1 MSDTGNDNM
10 TVSGAIQLAIALYR
24 EGRFK
29 EALGLC
35 GDILATV
42 PDQTD
47 ILQLASG
54 LASGLGEHR
63 RAAEYLITLL
73 KLDPGNAPAHNDLG
87 GALGAMGEW
96 EEAAAAHRRAI
107 MLDPKYAEA
116 YNNLGAALAALT
128 LFEPAQAAYLKAI
141 ELAPGFAKAHNNLGI
156 LLFTRGEFQS
166 SLDFCTRAI
175 EIEPD
180 YAKAHGARGNALHG
194 LGRVDE
200 AVSAYGRAIKIDP
213 NLAEAHNSLGNAM
226 KLRGDYEKALASYR
240 RAIEIAPNYA
250 SAHYNLGN
258 AQHDLGDFEESLASL
273 ERCRKLDNSP
283 GVAVRLALLSP
294 IIAASTEQIKTVRGN
309 VEAAL
314 DDLTDQGLRIADPCV
329 ETRFTNFLF
338 AYHGLDDRPLQEK
351 IATFYLRACPDL
363 GWTAPHCKQPKSQS
377 KGGKVRLGIVSAH
390 FTGHTVAKLFE
401 GVLKNLSSDRLELVL
416 FDASGK
422 GNGVAETYA
431 HHVHKVVALTTNSLA
446 GARGQIAAEE
456 PDILFYPDI
465 GMNSLTFFLAFSRL
479 APVQCCSWGHGIT
492 TGIPNMDVFL
502 SCAAMEEPDG
512 QKYYSEKLVTLNH
525 FPMNYTR
532 PSLPGP
538 APGRAALGL
547 PEDGTLYVC
556 PQSLFKFHPDFDA
569 TLGDLLRRDPEG
581 KLILITD
588 AFEGRWRDRLAARF
602 GRAFPDQA
610 SRVVFI
616 DRLSGEDFLHLLS
629 VADAL
634 LDVPQY
640 SGGNTT
646 LEAFSLGTPV
656 ITWPGPILKERV
668 TAAFYDY
675 IGVTDLIADGSQAYV
690 DIAFRLANDRTWRE
704 EMKAKILDHC
714 KKLYGDT
721 GAVGELES
729 FFIEAVGAAR

>member
-1 MSDTGNDNM
+1 M

-24 EGRFK
+24 DGRFK

-35 GDILATV
+35 DDILATV

-54 LASGLGEHR
+54 LASSLGEHR
-63 RAAEYLITLL
+63 RAAGHLIALL

-87 GALGAMGEW
+87 GALGAMGQW
-96 EEAAAAHRRAI
+96 EDAAAAHRRAI
-107 MLDPKYAEA
+107 ALDPGYAEA
-116 YNNLGAALAALT
+116 YNNLGAALAALN
-128 LFEPAQAAYLKAI
+128 LFEPAKAAYFKAI
-141 ELAPGFAKAHNNLGI
+141 ELAPGNALAHNNLGI
-156 LLFTRGEFQS
+156 LLFAHGEFQS
-166 SLDFCTRAI
+166 ALEFCERAI
-175 EIEPD
+175 GIDPT
-180 YAKAHGARGNALHG
+180 YAKAHGAMGNALHG
-194 LGRVDE
+194 LGRTDE
-200 AVSAYGRAIKIDP
+200 AVSAYRRAIEIDP

-226 KLRGDYEKALASYR
+226 KLQGNYEKALGSYR
-240 RAIEIAPNYA
+240 RAIKIDPNYA

-258 AQHDLGDFEESLASL
+258 AQHDLGQFESSVASL
-273 ERCRKLDNSP
+273 EKCRKLDNSS

-294 IIAASTEQIKTVRGN
+294 IIAASTGQIKSVRGN
-309 VEAAL
+309 VESAL
-314 DDLTDQGLRIADPCV
+314 DDLTNQGLRIADPCL

-363 GWTAPHCKQPKSQS
+363 GWTAPHCKKDRR
-377 KGGKVRLGIVSAH
+377 KGKVRLGIISAH
-390 FTGHTVAKLFE
+390 FTGHTVAKLFG
-401 GVLKNLSSDRLELVL
+401 GVIKTLSRDRLELVL

-422 GNGVAETYA
+422 GTGVAETYA
-431 HHVHKVVALTTNSLA
+431 GHIHKVVALATNSLS

-456 PDILFYPDI
+456 PDVLFYPDI

-492 TGIPNMDVFL
+492 TGIPNMDYFI
-502 SCAAMEEPDG
+502 SCTAMEDPDG
-512 QKYYSEKLVTLNH
+512 QKYYSEKLVTLDH
-525 FPMNYTR
+525 FPMFYAR
-532 PSLPGP
+532 PPLPGP
-538 APGRAALGL
+538 PPGRAALGL
-547 PEDGTLYVC
+547 PEEGALYVC

-569 TLGDLLRRDPEG
+569 TLGALLRRDPEG

-610 SRVVFI
+610 GRVVFI

-629 VADAL
+629 MADAL

-646 LEAFSLGTPV
+646 LEAFSLGAPV
-656 ITWPGPILKERV
+656 VTWPGPILKERV
-668 TAAFYDY
+668 TAAFYDH
-675 IGVTDLIADGSQAYV
+675 IGVTGLIADCSQAYV
-690 DIAFRLANDRTWRE
+690 DIAFRLAHERAWRE
-704 EMKAKILDHC
+704 EMKAKIMDRC
-714 KKLYGDT
+714 GRLYGDT
-721 GAVGELES
+721 GAVGELER
-729 FFIEAVGAAR
+729 FFIEAAR